1 MSQLKSGFLPS
12 EWRNYT
18 ASTILFFIF
27 ALAPLVTIFKSSS
40 DTNFILA
47 LVQFLFFVIFIP
59 ESFKFLIDRVLGFKE
74 NYAFIAFITSFLVLI
89 LFSAA
94 LNGGLMRSFF
104 YFSNALFFI
113 SLVAFFS
120 NTPDCFWKV
129 LGWKVV
135 SVFAVCLIFLLFRV
149 LDRDVFYISVFKD
162 PPVYRHLRHLNYD
175 LMIALGASL
184 LLLEKQ
190 KLRLSGFLLLVSVF
204 AVFSLW
210 TGGRGQLVSLA
221 IFIALC
227 FFYVRIKI
235 SFCIFIIF
243 LVSFLLIWVSG
254 ETEFMFGQIEKT
266 FEFSSINSISTGR
279 WQIWQVTFIEAV
291 RGGWAGLGAD
301 QFKEFYSGFI
311 VHPHNSVLQFFFEY
325 GFLGVLLTLA
335 FLVWSGA
342 KCLLI
347 VFDSEQETNLRIM
360 ASFILSM
367 YAFSLVDG
375 IFYHAIPFSF
385 MVFIAAGIF
394 VHCRKDGQKIA
405 G

>member
-1 MSQLKSGFLPS
+1 LGFLI
-12 EWRNYT
+12 N
-18 ASTILFFIF
+18 
-27 ALAPLVTIFKSSS
+27 
-40 DTNFILA
+40 
-47 LVQFLFFVIFIP
+47 
-59 ESFKFLIDRVLGFKE
+59 RVLKYKE
-74 NYAFIAFITSFLVLI
+74 NYTFIGFIASFLVLI
-89 LFSAA
+89 VFSAV
-94 LNGGLMRSFF
+94 LNGGFARSFF
-104 YFSNALFFI
+104 YFSNVLFFI
-113 SLVAFFS
+113 SLVVYFS
-120 NTPDCFWKV
+120 ISPDSFSKV
-129 LGWKVV
+129 LVWKIV
-135 SVFAVCLIFLLFRV
+135 SVFAVCFIFLLFRA
-149 LDRDVFYISVFKD
+149 LDRDVFYTSVFKD
-162 PPVYRHLRHLNYD
+162 PPIYRHLRHLNYD
-175 LMIALGASL
+175 LMIALGASF

-190 KLRLSGFLLLVSVF
+190 KLRLSGFLWLASVF

-210 TGGRGQLVSLA
+210 TGGRGQLISLA

-227 FFYVRIKI
+227 FFYVRIKLY
-235 SFCIFIIF
+235 FYIFMIF

-279 WQIWQVTFIEAV
+279 LQIWQATFSEAV
-291 RGGWAGLGAD
+291 SGGWAGLGAD

-325 GFLGVLLTLA
+325 GFLGVSLTLA

-347 VFDSEQETNLRIM
+347 VFDSEQETNLRTM
-360 ASFILSM
+360 ASLILSM
-367 YAFSLVDG
+367 YAYSLVDG

-394 VHCRKDGQKIA
+394 VHWKKDGQKIA